1 MWLLNLT
8 IVKIYNIVMLYCK
21 FDSEIRLDTSSKPLL
36 FAKPLTSVL
45 VHLKP
50 LLFAKPLTGV
60 LLHFAVKD
68 LLQGYGWFLRTW
80 GNRLFTGTWIFCFQ
94 LVVLK
99 HCLNVTNL
107 GNFRR
112 ETVNLNKQIELTD
125 ALIYRVRVELISDW
139 NLVVEGSLYS

>member
-1 MWLLNLT
+1 
-8 IVKIYNIVMLYCK
+8 MLYCK

-68 LLQGYGWFLRTW
+68 LLQGYG
-80 GNRLFTGTWIFCFQ
+80 
-94 LVVLK
+94 
-99 HCLNVTNL
+99 
-107 GNFRR
+107 
-112 ETVNLNKQIELTD
+112 
-125 ALIYRVRVELISDW
+125 
-139 NLVVEGSLYS
+139 